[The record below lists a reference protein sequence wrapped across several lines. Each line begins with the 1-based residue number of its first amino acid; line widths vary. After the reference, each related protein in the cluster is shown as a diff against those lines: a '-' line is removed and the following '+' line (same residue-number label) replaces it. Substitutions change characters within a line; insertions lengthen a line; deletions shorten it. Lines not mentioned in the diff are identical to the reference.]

1 MENTAVLHVMEI
13 IAATFPGQG
22 GGSGGDQPPAFVAGE
37 VARRLGTAAQ
47 TLLAGYVE
55 AHGRQLTIAVRR
67 SVDSTNWLQVTL
79 TRSCLH
85 AHLLG
90 AETQVEPVT
99 CCWVVSAEGNVF
111 DIESYLSQA
120 ECTVFVF
127 SVVP

>member
-55 AHGRQLTIAVRR
+55 AHGRQITIAVRR
-67 SVDSTNWLQVTL
+67 SVDSTNWLQV
-79 TRSCLH
+79 
-85 AHLLG
+85 A
-90 AETQVEPVT
+90 
-99 CCWVVSAEGNVF
+99 N
-111 DIESYLSQA
+111 LSPLVQ
-120 ECTVFVF
+120 
-127 SVVP
+127 P